1 MLLLLLQHEV
11 DARRQLASFLSER
24 GVRVETAVTG
34 TQAVNKAILI
44 APDAI
49 VIDVDAPDG
58 EDAAKRLKRS
68 LVTRRI
74 PIVALRVDDGLSDSV
89 DWDASLPKGSD
100 PEQVLTAIR
109 RLHGARRSDG

>member
-1 MLLLLLQHEV
+1 LLLLLQHEV
-11 DARRQLASFLSER
+11 DARRQLASFLAER
-24 GVRVETAVTG
+24 GVRVETALTG

-49 VIDVDAPDG
+49 VIDMAAPEG

-74 PIVALRVDDGLSDSV
+74 PILALADDEGTASP
-89 DWDASLPKGSD
+89 DWDAALPRSAD
-100 PEQVLTAIR
+100 PEALLLAVR
-109 RLHGARRSDG
+109 RLHGARRSDH